1 MECAHLIQ
9 RKKRAHEDDGE
20 GKGSKQMEEKLK
32 KIRKRNADLV
42 ALAKQLDEKCK
53 SLRIENEQLVSC
65 MISGSYIL
73 LSLLSSSLPSHTRHS
88 LHTHTCTRKC
98 TYTHTHACTYTFPLA
113 PIASV

>member
-1 MECAHLIQ
+1 VECAHLIQ
-9 RKKRAHEDDGE
+9 RKKRAHESDSE

-65 MISGSYIL
+65 VMSSSYIL
-73 LSLLSSSLPSHTRHS
+73 LSLLSSSLPSHTHVT
-88 LHTHTCTRKC
+88 LF
-98 TYTHTHACTYTFPLA
+98 THTHAHVNARTRTHMHAHTRFHFPL
-113 PIASV
+113 

>member
-9 RKKRAHEDDGE
+9 RKKRAHEGDGE

-32 KIRKRNADLV
+32 KVRKRNADLV

-65 MISGSYIL
+65 VMSGSW
-73 LSLLSSSLPSHTRHS
+73 
-88 LHTHTCTRKC
+88 
-98 TYTHTHACTYTFPLA
+98 
-113 PIASV
+113 